1 MWRVRRVFEAGS
13 VGRWAVR
20 WRALVRRRPW
30 FSLAAG
36 LGTLVLLGLG
46 GCSVL
51 GEGLGYYWQ
60 SVNGHFAVMRKAQP
74 IDEWLAR
81 TDVPEPLKRKLR
93 VVQEVRQYASKELGL
108 PDNASYTTYADLQR
122 PAVVWNVFAAP
133 ELSLKLKTWCFP
145 VAGCVSYKGYYDKAA
160 ADTHADTLRAQ
171 GFDVQVGAVPA
182 YSTLGWFDDP
192 VLNTFIHYP
201 DAELAR
207 LIFHELGHQVL
218 YVKNDSTFNES
229 FATALEEIAVERWLA
244 TKPAAMRTD
253 YNQYQER
260 RKTFLALLQTRRK
273 DLELAFAAPDTD
285 AVKREAKTRILAQL
299 QTDYQALRQSWGGFA
314 GYDRFFAQALGNA
327 HLAAVATYTDQVPGF
342 RKVLAQVGNDLPK
355 YFERTKQLSKL
366 SKQERDNHLGASKQ
380 D

>member
-1 MWRVRRVFEAGS
+1 
-13 VGRWAVR
+13 
-20 WRALVRRRPW
+20 
-30 FSLAAG
+30 
-36 LGTLVLLGLG
+36 
-46 GCSVL
+46 
-51 GEGLGYYWQ
+51 
-60 SVNGHFAVMRKAQP
+60 
-74 IDEWLAR
+74 
-81 TDVPEPLKRKLR
+81 LR
-93 VVQEVRQYASKELGL
+93 VVQEVRHYASKELGL

-145 VAGCVSYKGYYDKAA
+145 VAGCVSYKGYYEKAA
-160 ADTHADTLRAQ
+160 ADAYADTLRAQ

-207 LIFHELGHQVL
+207 LIFHELGHQIL

-253 YNQYQER
+253 YKQYQER
-260 RKTFLALLQTRRK
+260 RKNFVALLQARRK

-342 RKVLAQVGNDLPK
+342 RKVLAQVANDLPK